1 MFSFGSGDIVFDRVK
16 AKEKDWK
23 ANISVFEDELR
34 LFRFVLKSVFISDNL
49 SSSRFK

>member
-1 MFSFGSGDIVFDRVK
+1 MFSFGSGDVVFDRVK
-16 AKEKDWK
+16 AKDWK